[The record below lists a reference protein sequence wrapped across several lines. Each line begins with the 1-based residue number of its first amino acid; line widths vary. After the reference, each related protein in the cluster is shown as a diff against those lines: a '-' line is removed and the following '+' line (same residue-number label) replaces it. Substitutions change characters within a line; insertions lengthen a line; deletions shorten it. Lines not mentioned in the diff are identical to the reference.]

1 MTKEDSLIKTLAI
14 IKKCPVCGKT
24 ETELIRGGSRI
35 WVCENKDCSM
45 KIDTKKVKNWKR
57 V

>member
-1 MTKEDSLIKTLAI
+1 MLEENPLIKTLAM
-14 IKKCPVCGKT
+14 IKKCLACGKI
-24 ETELIRGGSRI
+24 ETELVRGGSRI